1 MFINKG
7 ELIKPCII
15 GLGYVGLPIL
25 VNLSKKYKTSGYDIN
40 KKRIF
45 ELKKG
50 IDIFGEFK
58 KNNFGKKVNFQSK
71 LNKVSS
77 SNLFIVTVPTPIF
90 KNKKPDLS
98 YIKKVCLDISRIVK
112 KGDIIIFESTV
123 YPGVTENICIPL
135 IEKNCVLKNGK
146 DFFVGYS
153 PERVNPGDKKH
164 QLNKINKILAYP
176 YDYKKRYLLKLY
188 SLIGKKIILT
198 KNIKEAETA
207 KVIENIQRDV
217 NIGLI
222 NEIYLACNNLN
233 LNYKNIIKLASTK
246 WNFLNFQPGLVG
258 GHCLPVDPYY
268 FSYICKKNKFNTN
281 IVLAGRHLND
291 QMAIGVRDM
300 IKSKIK
306 NLKIK
311 KKIKVLICG
320 LTYKQNVADLR
331 NSLAFKIFKMLKNK
345 YIKGFDPLIDID
357 TAKKNGILINKNHI
371 NNFDIFVILT
381 KHDKIKKILNKI
393 KKNRI
398 IVPI

>member
-1 MFINKG
+1 MFKNKS

-40 KKRIF
+40 KKRII

-58 KNNFGKKVNFQSK
+58 KNNFGNKAVFQSN

-98 YIKKVCLDISRIVK
+98 HIKKVCIDISKIVK

-123 YPGVTENICIPL
+123 YPGVTENICIPI
-135 IEKNCVLKNGK
+135 IEKNCALKNGK

-153 PERVNPGDKKH
+153 PERVNPGDRKH

-176 YDYKKRYLLKLY
+176 YNYKKKYLLKLY
-188 SLIGKKIILT
+188 SLIAKKIILT
-198 KNIKEAETA
+198 ENIKEAETA

-222 NEIYLACNNLN
+222 NEIFLACKNLN
-233 LNYKNIIKLASTK
+233 LNHDNILKLASTK
-246 WNFLNFQPGLVG
+246 WNFLKFEPGLVG

-268 FSYICKKNKFNTN
+268 FSYICKKKKFNTR
-281 IVLAGRHLND
+281 IALAGRYIND
-291 QMAIGVRDM
+291 QMAYFVRD
-300 IKSKIK
+300 IIKLKLKKLKLSKKSKI
-306 NLKIK
+306 L
-311 KKIKVLICG
+311 LCG
-320 LTYKQNVADLR
+320 LSYKKNVADLR
-331 NSLAFKIFKMLKNK
+331 NSLAYKIFKMMKNK
-345 YIKGFDPLIDID
+345 YVNGYDPLIDKI
-357 TAKKNGILINKNHI
+357 TAKKNGLITNKEKLKK
-371 NNFDIFVILT
+371 FDFYVILT
-381 KHDKIKKILNKI
+381 EHDVIKKILSKINSNKI
-393 KKNRI
+393 I
-398 IVPI
+398 LPL